1 MVIRY
6 NKSNT
11 IYYRVDTS
19 IPVRTCKYGKNG
31 RVKME
36 NNGIVNICPGCGAA
50 VPETKTVFCPYCG
63 RELIDLSRENTNKKI
78 EEVKRVQA
86 GTMAIPKKLGLVVAA
101 ALFVLFV
108 IFGLILLFDVPEKIE
123 QAGAQGK
130 MDNLSRD
137 LQKAYKREDWD
148 QLEEYLIFECEDYI
162 GAPDYFLYRT
172 AWYLHTYP
180 PLFDQAFQ
188 EKDTEEMLWIYG
200 VLAEDY
206 NMRDD
211 GIFFQIYET
220 DDAIEAALK
229 EEVERETE
237 ILKEEGLEDEMYK
250 LRF

>member
-1 MVIRY
+1 
-6 NKSNT
+6 
-11 IYYRVDTS
+11 
-19 IPVRTCKYGKNG
+19 
-31 RVKME
+31 ME
-36 NNGIVNICPGCGAA
+36 NNRIVNICPGCGAA
-50 VPETKTVFCPYCG
+50 VPETKTAFCSYCG

-101 ALFVLFV
+101 ALLVLFV
-108 IFGLILLFDVPEKIE
+108 IFGLILLFNVPQKIE
-123 QAGAQGK
+123 QAGAQVK
-130 MDNLSRD
+130 MDSLSRD
-137 LQKAYKREDWD
+137 LQKAYKSEDWD

-172 AWYLHTYP
+172 AWYLHIYP

-188 EKDTEEMLWIYG
+188 EKDREEMLWIYE
-200 VLAEDY
+200 VLAEVY

-237 ILKEEGLEDEMYK
+237 ILKEEGLADEMYK